1 MLERALNTPLN
12 TLLRYYFLY
21 EAFLNDVTEKALL
34 EYPNIIM
41 MELYAL
47 DGLPRSV
54 DLHNLARKRTQ
65 SSAVCQEMSQIVD
78 LRGRNY
84 LKNQNAIKIDY
95 WSISSNQPL
104 KRYLLSMSF
113 LILAINLIQGQ
124 KANLNMTIF

>member
-34 EYPNIIM
+34 EYPNIKM

-65 SSAVCQEMSQIVD
+65 SSAVCQEMS
-78 LRGRNY
+78 
-84 LKNQNAIKIDY
+84 
-95 WSISSNQPL
+95 
-104 KRYLLSMSF
+104 
-113 LILAINLIQGQ
+113 
-124 KANLNMTIF
+124 

>member
-21 EAFLNDVTEKALL
+21 KAFLNDVTEKALL
-34 EYPNIIM
+34 EYPNIKM

-47 DGLPRSV
+47 DELPRSV

-65 SSAVCQEMSQIVD
+65 SSAVCQEMSSIVD

-84 LKNQNAIKIDY
+84 LKNQNAIKKDC

-113 LILAINLIQGQ
+113 LILAINLIQG
-124 KANLNMTIF
+124 